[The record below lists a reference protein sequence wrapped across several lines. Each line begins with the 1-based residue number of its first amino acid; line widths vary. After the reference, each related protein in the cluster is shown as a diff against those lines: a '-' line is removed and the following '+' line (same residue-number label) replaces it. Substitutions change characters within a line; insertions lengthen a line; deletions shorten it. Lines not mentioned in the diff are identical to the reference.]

1 LSWFIKSKARIL
13 VISCFVEK
21 SKPAIIFEGGGWD
34 KAFAKKKIWEA
45 KKRGNKEIF
54 CKLVK
59 DN

>member
-34 KAFAKKKIWEA
+34 KAFAKKNMGSEQERKQRNI
-45 KKRGNKEIF
+45 
-54 CKLVK
+54 L
-59 DN
+59 